1 MQAQYS
7 RTTLLYLTLVRD
19 GALPSGFQQEF
30 ESLASAIDTGAE
42 RALRQSAKRTDT
54 DAVMYLHFLE
64 QKRKESEQ
72 AEKTA
77 ADQFIQAASLKPRRF
92 RARYMSTQFDG
103 PSARKD
109 SEEAER
115 SRWIS
120 ILSEP
125 IKGTATPMGMML
137 TDKPGQQLVGGGR
150 RASTLR
156 SRVRGVRKFLTWL
169 ALNREL
175 SYPTSFDQLSEFLQ
189 VRLSEPCNRG
199 ALKGTHQSFVF
210 LEEMVGTPAQERLT
224 GSALYGVI
232 YRELLASAQPG
243 RPTKQAPRILSPM
256 LSLLEQLVM
265 DVTSPMYLRVY
276 SWWMLLQ
283 NWATLRFSDHRGL
296 NPSEVVFR
304 EGSFHARL
312 TRSKTIG
319 QDKTIT
325 SKPLVVDAS
334 CFLSHR
340 EWLTKG
346 WSLLQGMANF
356 PRDYLMPAPA
366 SHCQSCRKLEL
377 RYDAAFAIQ
386 NKVLRTLAR
395 DGVPVFHSSS
405 TRFWTP
411 HSGRTFLP
419 SATAALG
426 FPKSERDFLGG
437 WCAQAS
443 DRYARI
449 AIRRI
454 TNMQRAVIKALQN
467 QSDDPLA
474 EEESIRDFDVFM
486 EAQSLDAAQRTLC
499 FESLDSVRLLKA
511 PHGQEET
518 HDQGSRRTR
527 RRLCP

>member
-1 MQAQYS
+1 
-7 RTTLLYLTLVRD
+7 
-19 GALPSGFQQEF
+19 
-30 ESLASAIDTGAE
+30 
-42 RALRQSAKRTDT
+42 
-54 DAVMYLHFLE
+54 
-64 QKRKESEQ
+64 
-72 AEKTA
+72 
-77 ADQFIQAASLKPRRF
+77 
-92 RARYMSTQFDG
+92 
-103 PSARKD
+103 
-109 SEEAER
+109 
-115 SRWIS
+115 
-120 ILSEP
+120 
-125 IKGTATPMGMML
+125 
-137 TDKPGQQLVGGGR
+137 
-150 RASTLR
+150 
-156 SRVRGVRKFLTWL
+156 
-169 ALNREL
+169 
-175 SYPTSFDQLSEFLQ
+175 
-189 VRLSEPCNRG
+189 
-199 ALKGTHQSFVF
+199 
-210 LEEMVGTPAQERLT
+210 
-224 GSALYGVI
+224 
-232 YRELLASAQPG
+232 
-243 RPTKQAPRILSPM
+243 
-256 LSLLEQLVM
+256 M

-304 EGSFHARL
+304 EGSFHARQARL

-386 NKVLRTLAR
+386 NRVLRTLAW

-419 SATAALG
+419 SGTAALG

-454 TNMQRAVIKALQN
+454 TNIQRAVIKALQN

-511 PHGQEET
+511 PHGQEELT
-518 HDQGSRRTR
+518 IKDPEEPEDDFVLKDTEEVFHPVQPTSKRRKGNAEARTATLGENPKEAR
-527 RRLCP
+527 GALRSQLEPGYYVCLSGKKKIKNTPSVGQVLSSTGRRLPGLFLPQVRSAADFCIRLHMSTMFS